1 MNFITKVTSALILTA
16 GLASASVY
24 TLDGTHTNVGF
35 SVKHLM
41 ITNVKGDFKKYDAT
55 IDFDAA
61 TKSFKVFK
69 ANIET
74 ASVDTGIEK
83 RDNHLKSD
91 DFFLSEKFPKMT
103 FEMKSYEANGDEGK
117 MTGDLTIR
125 GITKSVVLEVEE
137 IATVKDFEGNNRVGF
152 TLEGKINRMDYDLKW
167 NKALELGG
175 VAVAEEVKLTA
186 EVEAVEAS
194 K

>member
-1 MNFITKVTSALILTA
+1 MSFFTKVTSALALTA

-24 TLDGTHTNVGF
+24 SLDGLHTNVGF

-69 ANIET
+69 ANIDT
-74 ASVDTGIEK
+74 ASVNTGIEK

-103 FEMKSYEANGDEGK
+103 FEMKSYESNGDEGK

-125 GITKSVVLEVEE
+125 GITKSVVLDVEDL
-137 IATVKDFEGNNRVGF
+137 ATIKDFEGNTRVGF
-152 TLEGKINRMDYDLKW
+152 TLNGKINRMDYDLKW

-175 VAVAEEVKLTA
+175 VAVSEEVKIIVDVQA
-186 EVEAVEAS
+186 KE

>member
-1 MNFITKVTSALILTA
+1 MNFFTKVTSALILTA
-16 GLASASVY
+16 GLASASIY
-24 TLDGTHTNVGF
+24 TLDSSHTSVGF

-41 ITNVKGDFKKYDAT
+41 ITNVKGEFKKYDAN

-69 ANIET
+69 ANIDT
-74 ASVDTGIEK
+74 ASVNTGIEK

-103 FEMKSYEANGDEGK
+103 FEMKSYESNGDEGK

-125 GITKSVVLEVEE
+125 GITKSVVLDVEDL
-137 IATVKDFEGNNRVGF
+137 ATIKDFEGNTRVGF
-152 TLEGKINRMDYDLKW
+152 TLNGKINRMDYDLKW

-175 VAVAEEVKLTA
+175 VAVSEEVKIIVDVQA
-186 EVEAVEAS
+186 KE

>member
-1 MNFITKVTSALILTA
+1 MNFLTKVTSALVLTA

-24 TLDGTHTNVGF
+24 TLDAGHTNVGF

-103 FEMKSYEANGDEGK
+103 FEMKSYESNGDEGK

-125 GITKSVVLEVEE
+125 GITKLVVLDVEDL
-137 IATVKDFEGNNRVGF
+137 ATIKDFEGNTRVGF
-152 TLEGKINRMDYDLKW
+152 TLNGKINRMDYDLKW

-175 VAVAEEVKLTA
+175 VAVSEEVKIIVDVQA
-186 EVEAVEAS
+186 KE

>member
-69 ANIET
+69 ANIDT
-74 ASVDTGIEK
+74 ASVNTGIEK

-103 FEMKSYEANGDEGK
+103 FEMKSYKADGTEGK

-137 IATVKDFEGNNRVGF
+137 IATIKDFEGNSRVGF

-175 VAVAEEVKLTA
+175 VAVSEEVKIIVDVQA
-186 EVEAVEAS
+186 KE